1 MNFTTKIVNWYSK
14 NKRDLPWR
22 INKNPY
28 SVWLSEIILQQT
40 KIQQGLPYYLRFMDE
55 YPNVFSLSQASEQD
69 ILKLWEGLGYY
80 SRARNL
86 HKTAKLIVRD
96 LEGVFPSTYTGLLNL
111 PGIGK
116 YTASAI
122 SSICY
127 EERKAV
133 LDGNVYRLLSRYFN
147 IDFPINSTLGLKYF
161 EQLSFDLLPEINIGD
176 YNQALMDFGS
186 TVCKP
191 KLAKCDTCILKEEC
205 GAFAN
210 SKVYLVPVKTKKKP
224 AVIKYFNFLIY
235 ISNDNKT
242 IIERRNNNGIW
253 QKLYQFPLVESDKE
267 LDANALLQNPQI
279 QKKLPSTFYQLKLI
293 NVYPQVHNLSH
304 RKLYIKFWEIRLKN
318 IDGNSTSI
326 QNLDNFPFPIV
337 LTRFINSYFQNN

>member
-224 AVIKYFNFLIY
+224 ALIKYFNFLIY

-242 IIERRNNNGIW
+242 IIERRDNNGIW
-253 QKLYQFPLVESDKE
+253 QKLYQFPLIETDKE
-267 LDANALLQNPQI
+267 LDTNALLIHPQI
-279 QKKLPSTFYQLKLI
+279 QKKLPSTLYHIKLI
-293 NVYPQVHNLSH
+293 NVNPQVHNLSH

>member
-1 MNFTTKIVNWYSK
+1 MNFTTKIGNWYSK

-133 LDGNVYRLLSRYFN
+133 LDGNVFRLLSRYFN
-147 IDFPINSTLGLKYF
+147 IDLPINSPLGLKYF

-205 GAFAN
+205 GAYAN
-210 SKVYLVPVKTKKKP
+210 SKVYLVPWIIFKKFS
-224 AVIKYFNFLIY
+224 IK
-235 ISNDNKT
+235 
-242 IIERRNNNGIW
+242 
-253 QKLYQFPLVESDKE
+253 
-267 LDANALLQNPQI
+267 
-279 QKKLPSTFYQLKLI
+279 
-293 NVYPQVHNLSH
+293 
-304 RKLYIKFWEIRLKN
+304 
-318 IDGNSTSI
+318 
-326 QNLDNFPFPIV
+326 
-337 LTRFINSYFQNN
+337 